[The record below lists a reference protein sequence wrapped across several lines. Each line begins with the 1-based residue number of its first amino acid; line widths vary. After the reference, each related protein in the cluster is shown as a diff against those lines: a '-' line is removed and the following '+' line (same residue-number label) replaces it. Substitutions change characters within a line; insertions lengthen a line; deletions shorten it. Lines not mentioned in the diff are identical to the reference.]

1 MNPNVQ
7 RYLDERFEK
16 GKQFLESQ
24 EDLLKELSETF
35 EAEIWGALENQAIF
49 RLGQKMALPL
59 QPSLQSV
66 VNRQIL
72 FAWGL
77 GFAVGSAVLRENP
90 APAQLPLQVRHL
102 YGGQGRRPSPCCR
115 PWCRPFRWPVPR
127 YRR

>member
-7 RYLDERFEK
+7 KYLDERFEK

-77 GFAVGSAVLRENP
+77 GFAVGSAVLREN
-90 APAQLPLQVRHL
+90 
-102 YGGQGRRPSPCCR
+102 
-115 PWCRPFRWPVPR
+115 
-127 YRR
+127 